1 MEIIKQQHSQ
11 VNRHT
16 MKTIKTNRLL
26 KVSLLVICGSF
37 AFVASSAWAT
47 LVTWNLNPGG
57 LNQAVGSS
65 SQSYTQPPGYTI
77 IARGYDNSGGI
88 GTAHELFFKNGGGDE
103 IGLGLVNTPNNEL
116 QVASNGTPLQFIQL
130 DLTSILAQGFTNFK
144 IEIGSVQPGEQFD
157 LYGSTTLG
165 SLGIKLNSTPYGSSV
180 DDQFVSVP
188 NFGTYKFLSVVA
200 NAFDV
205 LPVAF
210 QATIVPIPEAASLIP
225 AACLVV
231 AVTAFEARR
240 RRRARA

>member
-1 MEIIKQQHSQ
+1 
-11 VNRHT
+11 
-16 MKTIKTNRLL
+16 MKTIKTNRFL

-47 LVTWNLNPGG
+47 LVTWDLNPGG
-57 LNQAVGSS
+57 LDASVGSTS
-65 SQSYTQPPGYTI
+65 KTYTVAGYTI
-77 IARGYDNSGGI
+77 TANGYDNNGGI
-88 GTAHELFFKNGGGDE
+88 GTAHELFFKNAGGDE

-116 QVASNGTPLQFIQL
+116 QVANGTPLQFIQL
-130 DLTSILAQGFTNFK
+130 DLTSILAQGFTNGK
-144 IEIGSVQPGEQFD
+144 IEIGSVQAGEQFN
-157 LYGSTTLG
+157 LFGSNTLG
-165 SLGIKLNSTPYGSSV
+165 SLGTKLNSTPYGTSV

-188 NFGTYKFLSVVA
+188 NFGTYKFISVVA
-200 NAFDV
+200 AAFDV

-231 AVTAFEARR
+231 AVTALEARR